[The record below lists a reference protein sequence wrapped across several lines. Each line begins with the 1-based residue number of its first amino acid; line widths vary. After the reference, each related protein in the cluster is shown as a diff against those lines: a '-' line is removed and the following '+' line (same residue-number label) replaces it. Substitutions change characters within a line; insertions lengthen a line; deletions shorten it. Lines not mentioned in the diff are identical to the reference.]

1 MACKVI
7 MPKQGLLM
15 MEGTITK
22 WLKKE
27 GESVKAEEPLF
38 EMETDKLTITI
49 NAQESGTMLKIIR
62 GEGETVPITET
73 IAIIG
78 EQGEDISTLIAD
90 MPAKAQEEAGQG
102 LSGEE
107 PVVAASIPPVDN
119 GESASGGR
127 VFITPRAKTAAIDKG
142 IDYKP
147 IKGTGPDG
155 LIIEKD
161 VLDYST
167 ANAKAATGT
176 VKATPLAE
184 KMAKLHDIDISGI
197 IGSGAGGKVTKSD
210 VEAIVAKMAA
220 QAGGRGEKLVP
231 LTGLRKII
239 ADRMMESLHGS
250 AQANH
255 RMKVDMSE
263 IVGMREKLKRDN
275 IKVTYTD
282 IFVKVVS
289 KALMEYP
296 EINSTLTGE
305 GILVRNYVNMGIAV
319 AMGNGLIV
327 PVIKNADMMT
337 LEEISIASSELI
349 EKARNGGLMPDDYKG
364 GTFTITNLGMYD
376 IDEFTAIINPPES
389 AILAIGK
396 IDKVPVVRDD
406 EIVIRPV
413 TTLSLTYDHRVV
425 DGAPA
430 AQFLQRV
437 KQLLTN
443 PYMLI

>member
-1 MACKVI
+1 

-15 MEGTITK
+15 TEGTIIK
-22 WLKKE
+22 WLKNE
-27 GESVKAEEPLF
+27 GESVEAGEPLF

-49 NAQESGTMLKIIR
+49 NANESGTLLKIIR

-78 EQGEDISTLIAD
+78 EQGEDISALIAE
-90 MPAKAQEEAGQG
+90 ATAQAQEEAGEEPA
-102 LSGEE
+102 GEE
-107 PVVAASIPPVDN
+107 PVAAAEIPSVDSK
-119 GESASGGR
+119 GADAGR
-127 VFITPRAKTAAIDKG
+127 IFITPRAKTVAQEKG
-142 IDYKP
+142 IDYKA

-161 VLDYST
+161 VLDY
-167 ANAKAATGT
+167 AAAAPA

-184 KMAKLHDIDISGI
+184 KIAKLHDVDMSGI
-197 IGSGAGGKVTKSD
+197 VGSGAGGKITKAD
-210 VEAIVAKMAA
+210 VEAAVARRMAPA
-220 QAGGRGEKLVP
+220 ADRGERLVP
-231 LTGLRKII
+231 FTGLRKII
-239 ADRMMESLHGS
+239 ADKMMKSLHDM

-263 IVGMREKLKRDN
+263 VIGMRERLKKDN
-275 IKVTYTD
+275 VKVSYTD
-282 IFVKVVS
+282 IFVKIVS
-289 KALMEYP
+289 KALMEFP
-296 EINSTLTGE
+296 ELNSTLTDE
-305 GILVRNYVNMGIAV
+305 GILVKNYVNMGIAV
-319 AMGNGLIV
+319 AMDNGLIV
-327 PVIKNADMMT
+327 PVIKNADLMT
-337 LEEISIASSELI
+337 LEEISVVSAELV
-349 EKARNGGLMPDDYKG
+349 EKARNSGLMPDDYTG

-406 EIVIRPV
+406 EIVIRPI

-437 KQLLTN
+437 KQLLMN
-443 PYMLI
+443 PYLLI